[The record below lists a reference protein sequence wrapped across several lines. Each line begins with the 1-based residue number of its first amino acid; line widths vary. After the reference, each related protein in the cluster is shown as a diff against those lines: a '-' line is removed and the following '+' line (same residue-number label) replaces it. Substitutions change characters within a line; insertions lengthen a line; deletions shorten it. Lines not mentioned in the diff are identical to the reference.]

1 MLSGAQLVGL
11 QEQEVAESLATLL
24 GMKSS
29 TAVQATIAWFRG
41 KFLEKIKLGS
51 LKE

>member
-1 MLSGAQLVGL
+1 MKSIPDAVWCTASWL
-11 QEQEVAESLATLL
+11 AESLATLL